1 MKIIILGCG
10 YLGLNI
16 ANYLVS
22 VPNKE
27 YEIIVIGIKN
37 EYAAKLF
44 KGIKFIS
51 LNIDDIDEKNLKEH
65 FKDSYVIDLL
75 GNITPVND
83 MSNLEE
89 EFLNTYLSKLKLLRK
104 LNDYPPKLY
113 IYFSSGGTIY
123 GDAIGIISEEH
134 KTEPINIYGLQKL
147 FLENLIRI
155 NFLENK
161 KINYL
166 NLRLSNPYGGY
177 CSENK
182 KQGIIDV
189 TLRKIYKKEKVE
201 LWTELDTVR
210 DYIYIFDLAKIIENL
225 IFKKIK
231 NKTINIGSGKGMSLR
246 EIFQKLE
253 IITKQEIEI
262 IYKKSLK
269 SNMVK
274 KNILNI
280 SLLHEL
286 IDFNFFTDFDK
297 AILESIK
304 INKYKVVGEIEK
316 NGKSDNI
323 TIDI

>member
-1 MKIIILGCG
+1 M
-10 YLGLNI
+10 
-16 ANYLVS
+16 V
-22 VPNKE
+22 
-27 YEIIVIGIKN
+27 
-37 EYAAKLF
+37 
-44 KGIKFIS
+44 
-51 LNIDDIDEKNLKEH
+51 
-65 FKDSYVIDLL
+65 
-75 GNITPVND
+75 
-83 MSNLEE
+83 
-89 EFLNTYLSKLKLLRK
+89 
-104 LNDYPPKLY
+104 
-113 IYFSSGGTIY
+113 
-123 GDAIGIISEEH
+123 
-134 KTEPINIYGLQKL
+134 
-147 FLENLIRI
+147 
-155 NFLENK
+155 
-161 KINYL
+161 
-166 NLRLSNPYGGY
+166 
-177 CSENK
+177 
-182 KQGIIDV
+182 
-189 TLRKIYKKEKVE
+189 LRKIYKKEKVE

-225 IFKKIK
+225 ILKKIK

-246 EIFQKLE
+246 EIFQKLK

-323 TIDI
+323 TINI